1 MRLLEA
7 SFAEK
12 VSRDALTAAAWGRQ
26 LSTEQFLAREAA
38 LRSHPF
44 AKTSMRTWLWCA
56 DSILSSCET
65 FEVAATRGATS
76 GRAFIV
82 ASVFTE
88 PALRGKGHA
97 VAMLNA
103 LVERLSTPDALAV
116 VLFSEVGPTIYERAG
131 FVGQPGVDLVFPA
144 RAVPRREEGMRSGGT
159 QPLAHGEPSGA
170 SDRASAPT
178 QPLAHG
184 EPRSASDRASAPTQP
199 SASNTMASGREHSAA
214 ADVRWTT
221 AIEAPPHHRDPH
233 AVTLVLSA
241 QQCDWHVERE
251 RFYAAAL
258 NRPAPPAHVARLN
271 ASSLAVAAS
280 FQRNELHVMW
290 TEFHDDADGLALL
303 EACAA
308 MAHRCGLPAVRVW
321 ETQPMPTPTGATRV
335 ERNDELPMLR
345 PLDGGA
351 ARWAN
356 VSQGLWA

>member
-7 SFAEK
+7 TLAEK
-12 VSRDALTAAAWGRQ
+12 VSRDALTASAWGRQ

-44 AKTSMRTWLWCA
+44 AKTSMRTWLWGGE
-56 DSILSSCET
+56 SILSSCET

-88 PALRGKGHA
+88 PSLRVKGHA

-116 VLFSEVGPTIYERAG
+116 VLFSEVGPSLYERAG

-144 RAVPRREEGMRSGGT
+144 RAAREGVSGAAHPSASVVMPRREQTAGDDAR
-159 QPLAHGEPSGA
+159 
-170 SDRASAPT
+170 
-178 QPLAHG
+178 
-184 EPRSASDRASAPTQP
+184 
-199 SASNTMASGREHSAA
+199 HSERTS
-214 ADVRWTT
+214 DVRWTT
-221 AIEAPPHHRDPH
+221 AIEAPPHQRGDSH

-251 RFYAAAL
+251 RFYASVL
-258 NRPAPPAHVARLN
+258 HRPAPPAHVARLN

-280 FQRNELHVMW
+280 FQRNELHVLW

-308 MAHRCGLPAVRVW
+308 LAQRCGLPAVRVW
-321 ETQPMPTPTGATRV
+321 ETRAMPTPTGATRV

-351 ARWAN
+351 ARWTN
-356 VSQGLWA
+356 VTQGLWA

>member
-7 SFAEK
+7 TFAEK
-12 VSRDALTAAAWGRQ
+12 VGRDALTASAWGRQ
-26 LSTEQFLAREAA
+26 LTTEQFLAREAA

-44 AKTSMRTWLWCA
+44 AKASMRTWLWCA
-56 DSILSSCET
+56 ESILCSCET

-144 RAVPRREEGMRSGGT
+144 RAETS
-159 QPLAHGEPSGA
+159 
-170 SDRASAPT
+170 
-178 QPLAHG
+178 
-184 EPRSASDRASAPTQP
+184 P
-199 SASNTMASGREHSAA
+199 SA
-214 ADVRWTT
+214 VRWTT
-221 AIEAPPHHRDPH
+221 AMEAPPHLRDRH
-233 AVTLVLSA
+233 AVKLVLSA

-251 RFYAAAL
+251 RFYASAL
-258 NRPAPPAHVARLN
+258 HRPAPSAHVARLN

-280 FQRNELHVMW
+280 FQRNELHVVW

-308 MAHRCGLPAVRVW
+308 MAQRCGLPAVRVW

-345 PLDGGA
+345 PLDGGV

-356 VSQGLWA
+356 VTQGLWA

>member
-7 SFAEK
+7 TSAEK
-12 VSRDALTAAAWGRQ
+12 LGRDALTATAWGRQ
-26 LSTEQFLAREAA
+26 LTTEQFLAREAA

-44 AKTSMRTWLWCA
+44 AKVSMRTWLWCA
-56 DSILSSCET
+56 ESILCSCET
-65 FEVAATRGATS
+65 FEVAATRGATP

-88 PALRGKGHA
+88 PALRGRGHA

-131 FVGQPGVDLVFPA
+131 FVGQAGVDLVFPA
-144 RAVPRREEGMRSGGT
+144 RTETST
-159 QPLAHGEPSGA
+159 
-170 SDRASAPT
+170 SA
-178 QPLAHG
+178 
-184 EPRSASDRASAPTQP
+184 
-199 SASNTMASGREHSAA
+199 
-214 ADVRWTT
+214 VRWTT
-221 AIEAPPHHRDPH
+221 AMEAPPHRGDPH

-258 NRPAPPAHVARLN
+258 HRPAPTAHVARLN

-280 FQRNELHVMW
+280 FQRNELHVLW
-290 TEFHDDADGLALL
+290 AEFHDDADGLALL

-308 MAHRCGLPAVRVW
+308 MAQRCGLPAVRVW

-356 VSQGLWA
+356 VTQGLWA

>member
-7 SFAEK
+7 TLAEK

-44 AKTSMRTWLWCA
+44 AKASMRTWLWCG

-144 RAVPRREEGMRSGGT
+144 RAAPRREE
-159 QPLAHGEPSGA
+159 P
-170 SDRASAPT
+170 
-178 QPLAHG
+178 
-184 EPRSASDRASAPTQP
+184 
-199 SASNTMASGREHSAA
+199 AA
-214 ADVRWTT
+214 VRWTT
-221 AIEAPPHHRDPH
+221 AIEAPPHRGDPH

-258 NRPAPPAHVARLN
+258 HRPAPPAHVARLN

-280 FQRNELHVMW
+280 FQRNELHVLW

-308 MAHRCGLPAVRVW
+308 LALRCGLPAVRVW
-321 ETQPMPTPTGATRV
+321 EARAMPTPAGATRV
-335 ERNDELPMLR
+335 DRNDELPMLR

-351 ARWAN
+351 ALWAN
-356 VSQGLWA
+356 VTQGLWA

>member
-7 SFAEK
+7 TLSEK
-12 VSRDALTAAAWGRQ
+12 VARDALTATAWGRQ
-26 LSTEQFLAREAA
+26 LSTQQFLAREAA

-44 AKTSMRTWLWCA
+44 AKTSMRTWLWAA

-88 PALRGKGHA
+88 PALRGRGHA

-103 LVERLSTPDALAV
+103 LALRLSTPDALAM
-116 VLFSEVGPTIYERAG
+116 VLFSEVGPSLYERSG

-144 RAVPRREEGMRSGGT
+144 RAEVSVPDTPAPSPEETGLHAGAT
-159 QPLAHGEPSGA
+159 PQPAA
-170 SDRASAPT
+170 SSPMPPHR
-178 QPLAHG
+178 
-184 EPRSASDRASAPTQP
+184 EPRSARRLERSASTPTP
-199 SASNTMASGREHSAA
+199 SA
-214 ADVRWTT
+214 VRWTPDM
-221 AIEAPPHHRDPH
+221 EAPPHRGEPD

-251 RFYAAAL
+251 RFYASALHRAA
-258 NRPAPPAHVARLN
+258 PSAHVARVN

-280 FQRNELHVMW
+280 FQRNELHVLW
-290 TEFHDDADGLALL
+290 TDFHDDVDALALL
-303 EACAA
+303 EACGVRAQ
-308 MAHRCGLPAVRVW
+308 RWGLPAVRVW
-321 ETQPMPTPTGATRV
+321 ETQPMPTPVGATRV

-345 PLDGGA
+345 ALDGGA
-351 ARWAN
+351 ARWTN
-356 VSQGLWA
+356 ISQGLWA

>member
-7 SFAEK
+7 TFAEK
-12 VSRDALTAAAWGRQ
+12 VSRDALTASAWGRQ

-56 DSILSSCET
+56 DSILCSCET

-103 LVERLSTPDALAV
+103 LVARLSTPDALAV

-144 RAVPRREEGMRSGGT
+144 RAEPRREDS
-159 QPLAHGEPSGA
+159 A
-170 SDRASAPT
+170 ASA
-178 QPLAHG
+178 
-184 EPRSASDRASAPTQP
+184 
-199 SASNTMASGREHSAA
+199 
-214 ADVRWTT
+214 VRWTT
-221 AIEAPPHHRDPH
+221 TIEAPPHRRDPH

-258 NRPAPPAHVARLN
+258 HRPALPAHVARLN

-280 FQRNELHVMW
+280 FQRNELHVVW
-290 TEFHDDADGLALL
+290 TEFHDDADGLVLL
-303 EACAA
+303 EACAE
-308 MAHRCGLPAVRVW
+308 MAQRCGLPAVRVW

-351 ARWAN
+351 ARWVN